1 MRGGVPGWQLSGAS
15 TEVRSLFALVALSF
29 GGAGL
34 GGAGCASEIALA
46 TQYAQ
51 LESDIQAVHKLSN
64 CAPRDLALAD
74 ANYQFAQIEFDE
86 GDVRRASEHV
96 AIARAHVVVA
106 QACAPTKLAPAPTP
120 KSGDG
125 DGDGVNDKDDTCP
138 KDAEDLDGYRDM
150 DGCPELDND
159 GDGLLDPKDKCP
171 NEAEDRDSFQDEDG
185 CPELDNDA
193 DGLADTMDGCPNE
206 VGTQANKGCPI
217 LDADNDGVNDDK
229 DTCPTE
235 PETKNEYLD
244 ADGCPDEKPQRVEVT
259 ATQIII
265 KQRINF
271 STGKATI
278 LGDSFPVLDDVVLV
292 MRDYPIIHIEI
303 GGHTDNVGDDALNQ
317 RLSKNRADA
326 VFEYLLAHG
335 VRADRMLTVG
345 YGETRPVDTNM
356 TDEGK
361 LANRRVEFIIVDPGL
376 NKPR

>member
-1 MRGGVPGWQLSGAS
+1 MRGSLRPILAVLS
-15 TEVRSLFALVALSF
+15 LSF
-29 GGAGL
+29 

-46 TQYAQ
+46 TSYAQ
-51 LESDIQAVHKLSN
+51 LESDIQAVHTLSN

-96 AIARAHVVVA
+96 AIARTHVAVA
-106 QACAPTKLAPAPTP
+106 QACAPTKSAPAPKP

-125 DGDGVNDKDDTCP
+125 DRDGVVDTDDTCP
-138 KDAEDLDGYRDM
+138 KEAEDLDGYRDM

-159 GDGLLDPKDKCP
+159 GDGQLDPKDKCP
-171 NEAEDRDSFQDEDG
+171 NEAEDRDSFQDDDG

-193 DGLADTMDGCPNE
+193 DGLADTMDGCPND

-217 LDADNDGVNDDK
+217 LDADGDGVNDDK
-229 DTCPTE
+229 DTCPTQ

-244 ADGCPDEKPQRVEVT
+244 TDGCPDEKPQRVEVT

-271 STGKATI
+271 ATGKATI

-292 MRDYPIIHIEI
+292 MRDYPLIHVEI
-303 GGHTDNVGDDALNQ
+303 GGHTDNVGDDTLNQ

-335 VRADRMLTVG
+335 VRANRLLTIG
-345 YGETRPVDTNM
+345 HGETRPIDTNM
-356 TDEGK
+356 TDDGK
-361 LANRRVEFIIVDPGL
+361 LANRRVEFIIVDPAL
-376 NKPR
+376 NTPR